1 MSTKIKLVLLFVCI
15 VSIAKAQKRDSLYMD
30 TTGWS
35 KKNYAAAWDSMMR
48 SKIPNLPKD
57 STALQFS
64 KTITPLDLKTM
75 LYELTSEKCA
85 GRETGYPGQKEAEK
99 YLVSRFKM
107 YGLKPGGKDG
117 SFTQEFNLKEDTL
130 VRCNLEINGKKLEH
144 YKDFYSYINLNHN
157 DSIETD
163 KILFAGY
170 GIEADNY
177 NDYRNLNVKNA
188 IIMIHQGEPKLN
200 DSTYVVSGTSK
211 PSDWSEDWETKLKA
225 ATKKGVR
232 AVIVVVNDAKADI
245 EGNHR
250 IKKRPM
256 YFAEDTSTTHYCNV
270 YYISKSAVQE
280 IFKNAGK
287 NYDNFEK
294 KLASSES
301 PQNVKLKTKTIL
313 VFKKETVARV
323 SSNVAALIEGT
334 DKKDELVVFSA
345 HYDHLGYHDGLLYP
359 GADDDGSGTVGIME
373 IAQAFAIAQ
382 KKGKGPRR
390 SLLFLCFSGEEKG
403 LLGSEYYANHPLHP
417 LENTVVDLNID
428 MIGRVDDAHLKNPN
442 YVYIIGDDKISSDL
456 RPISEK
462 ANNTYLLMTLDYKFN
477 DDNDPN
483 RYYSR
488 SDHYNFAKKGVP
500 VIFYFNG
507 THKDYHKS
515 TDTFDKINFG
525 KLLNSTKL
533 VYFTAWDIAN
543 RNERIKKNKN

>member
-1 MSTKIKLVLLFVCI
+1 MSKKIKLVLLFVCI
-15 VSIAKAQKRDSLYMD
+15 FSIAKAQKRDSLYMD
-30 TTGWS
+30 TTGWLKRDYS
-35 KKNYAAAWDSMMR
+35 AGWDSMMR

-57 STALQFS
+57 SDALMFS

-117 SFTQEFNLKEDTL
+117 SFTQEFSLKEDTL
-130 VRCNLEINGKKLEH
+130 VRCNLDINGKKQEH

-157 DSIETD
+157 DSVEAD
-163 KILFAGY
+163 KIIFAGY
-170 GIEADNY
+170 GIEAENY
-177 NDYRNLNVKNA
+177 NDYRKSNVNNA
-188 IIMIHQGEPKLN
+188 IVMIHQGEPKLN
-200 DSTYVVSGTSK
+200 DSTYVVSGNSK

-225 ATKKGVR
+225 ATKNGVR
-232 AVIVVVNDAKADI
+232 ALIVVVNDASADV
-245 EGNHR
+245 ESNHR
-250 IKKRPM
+250 IKRRPM
-256 YFAEDTSTTHYCNV
+256 VFVDDTSTTHYCNV
-270 YYISKSAVQE
+270 YYLSKSVVQE
-280 IFKNAGK
+280 LFKNVGK

-294 KLASSES
+294 KLASSNV
-301 PQNVKLKTKTIL
+301 PLNVKLKTKINL
-313 VFKKETVARV
+313 VFKKESIIRQ

-334 DKKDELVVFSA
+334 DKKDEVLVFSA
-345 HYDHLGYHDGLLYP
+345 HYDHLGYHDGFLYP
-359 GADDDGSGTVGIME
+359 GADDDGSGTVGVME
-373 IAQAFAIAQ
+373 IAQAFSIAQ

-403 LLGSEYYANHPLHP
+403 LLGSEYYVNHPLYP
-417 LENTVVDLNID
+417 LASTLVDLNID
-428 MIGRVDDAHLKNPN
+428 MIGRVDDAHQKNPN
-442 YVYIIGDDKISSDL
+442 YVYIIGDDKISSEL

-462 ANNTYLLMTLDYKFN
+462 ANNTYLLMSLDYTFN
-477 DDNDPN
+477 DENDPN

-543 RNERIKKNKN
+543 RNDRVINYKK